1 MPISYHETSTKTNPT
16 DREGTPEL
24 DGSPNKISE
33 SILKCLMNIFLRLS
47 SMKNRTSTESLPSQ
61 LEAYSFDPYNL
72 CSMFGERDT
81 GPYKHLVAIEA
92 TSIDP
97 NRTTI
102 SVFLVQRLK

>member
-1 MPISYHETSTKTNPT
+1 MQISDHATTTKTTRVNQEATSP
-16 DREGTPEL
+16 L

-33 SILKCLMNIFLRLS
+33 SILKCLMNIYMRLS
-47 SMKNRTSTESLPSQ
+47 SMKNRTSTENLPSQ
-61 LEAYSFDPYNL
+61 SVAYSFDPYNL
-72 CSMFGERDT
+72 CSMFGKRDI
-81 GPYKHLVAIEA
+81 GPYKNLMAIEA